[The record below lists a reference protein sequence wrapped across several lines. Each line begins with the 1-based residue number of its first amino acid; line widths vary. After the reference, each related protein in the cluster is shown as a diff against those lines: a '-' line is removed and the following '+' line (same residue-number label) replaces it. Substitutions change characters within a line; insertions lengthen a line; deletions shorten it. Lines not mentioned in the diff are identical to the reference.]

1 LHGRHL
7 FRDEFFSDLFTDRR
21 RSVPPL
27 IVAVVMVRQKLGGLS
42 DREADKRF
50 TLDARPARRA

>member
-1 LHGRHL
+1 
-7 FRDEFFSDLFTDRR
+7 
-21 RSVPPL
+21 VPPL

-50 TLDARPARRA
+50 TLDARSARRA